1 MAKRIQLRRGTTA
14 QSNAFTGAVGEVTVD
29 TDKDVLV
36 VHDGVTAGGFP
47 VAARAN
53 ADGPISLIKKDG
65 TVVGS
70 INATGLFNNTLTSA
84 NTDQAL
90 TAAQGKVL
98 QDNKLDKTAI
108 TAAGSAP
115 IYTCRAWVNF
125 NGTGTPSI
133 RASGNVSSITD
144 NGVGDYTINF
154 TTAMPDAN
162 YSFSGFCNLQASVAS
177 AGILSFGNDFSM
189 SAGSLRVKAANA
201 TTGGEQDAQ
210 YITVSVFR

>member
-1 MAKRIQLRRGTTA
+1 MDKRVQLRRGTTA
-14 QSNAFTGAVGEVTVD
+14 QINAFTGAVGEVSVD

-53 ADGPISLIKKDG
+53 VDGTISLIKKDG
-65 TVVGS
+65 TIVGS
-70 INATGLFNNTLTSA
+70 INATGLFNNTLTSTA
-84 NTDQAL
+84 TDQAL

-108 TAAGSAP
+108 TAVGSAP

-144 NGVGDYTINF
+144 NGVGAYTINF